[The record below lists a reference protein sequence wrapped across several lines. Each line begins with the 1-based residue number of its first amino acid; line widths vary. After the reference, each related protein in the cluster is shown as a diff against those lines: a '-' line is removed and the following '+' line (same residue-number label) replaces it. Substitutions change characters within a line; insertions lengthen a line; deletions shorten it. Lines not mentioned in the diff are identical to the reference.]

1 MFASAV
7 AIADTACANVQMMSY
22 IRGASADPIAASVA
36 GGNTVSSGN
45 TTVYTH
51 VPPRSLANGAANFTN
66 EASLLATEVDIF
78 TYVNV
83 PAGLANPL
91 REAYYVVNPIT
102 RALQELTPAATA
114 AVNAETYMLH
124 YRLSMLSGILAVPNG
139 SGQNTGELLIG
150 YPSTL
155 VGTDVATET
164 GRMKLRMYLGSV
176 LYRRE
181 NVMVLPD
188 IAFNGVKDFHVFPL
202 SAADVTGV
210 GRNNDAGGVNYTGNF
225 EGGVAM
231 SQANGAPV
239 RFAYA
244 GADRT
249 TATNETVDAA
259 AMANLRSSVMT
270 AQNIQDLLNETRP
283 LIYQGSLYKA
293 STTASS
299 GFVKVSSNTGHL
311 GCIDSPECID
321 KIAGVNVYSAYP
333 TPVAVS
339 TAQ

>member
-1 MFASAV
+1 
-7 AIADTACANVQMMSY
+7 MMSY

-51 VPPRSLANGAANFTN
+51 VPPRSIANGAANFTN

-83 PAGLANPL
+83 PGGARP
-91 REAYYVVNPIT
+91 AYYVVNPIT
-102 RALQELTPAATA
+102 RALQELTAAANPGA
-114 AVNAETYMLH
+114 AASYLLH

-188 IAFNGVKDFHVFPL
+188 IAFNGVKDFHVFRL
-202 SAADVTGV
+202 NVDAGV
-210 GRNNDAGGVNYTGNF
+210 GAGGANGAGNF
-225 EGGVAM
+225 EGNVAM
-231 SQANGAPV
+231 TEANGAPV

-244 GADRT
+244 GGNRT
-249 TATNETVDAA
+249 AATANTVRQAA
-259 AMANLRSSVMT
+259 EANLSSSNMN
-270 AQNIQDLLNETRP
+270 AQQMQDLLDETRP

-293 STTASS
+293 STEASS

-339 TAQ
+339 TSQ

>member
-1 MFASAV
+1 
-7 AIADTACANVQMMSY
+7 MSF
-22 IRGASADPIAASVA
+22 IRGASSDPIAASVS
-36 GGNTVSSGN
+36 GGATITSGS
-45 TTVYTH
+45 TTVFTH
-51 VPPRSLANGAANFTN
+51 VPPRSIANGAANFTN

-78 TYVNV
+78 TYVKV
-83 PAGLANPL
+83 PGVDEP
-91 REAYYVVNPIT
+91 YYVVNPIT
-102 RALQELTPAATA
+102 RALQKIGQGTTGTATY
-114 AVNAETYMLH
+114 YMLH

-188 IAFNGVKDFHVFPL
+188 IAFNGVKEFHAFKL
-202 SAADVTGV
+202 NAA
-210 GRNNDAGGVNYTGNF
+210 AGTDTNF
-225 EGGVAM
+225 EDDLDM
-231 SQANGAPV
+231 SKANGAPV
-239 RFAYA
+239 RFKYD
-244 GADRT
+244 GGNGNRSGGR
-249 TATNETVDAA
+249 NNVVDAA
-259 AMANLRSSVMT
+259 ATISSNAASMT
-270 AQNIQDLLNETRP
+270 RKEIRDRLDESRP

-299 GFVKVSSNTGHL
+299 GFVKVLSNTGHL

-333 TPVAVS
+333 TPLAVG
-339 TAQ
+339 TAH

>member
-1 MFASAV
+1 MRGGTPWCLRRVV
-7 AIADTACANVQMMSY
+7 AAQMMSF
-22 IRGASADPIAASVA
+22 IRGASSDPIAASVS
-36 GGNTVSSGN
+36 GGATITSGS
-45 TTVYTH
+45 TTVFTH
-51 VPPRSLANGAANFTN
+51 VPPRSIANGAANFTN

-78 TYVNV
+78 TYVKV
-83 PAGLANPL
+83 PTGAAG

-102 RALQELTPAATA
+102 RALHEIAPAVASGTPAA
-114 AVNAETYMLH
+114 EYYMLH

-188 IAFNGVKDFHVFPL
+188 IAFNGVKEFHAFKL
-202 SAADVTGV
+202 ADADNG
-210 GRNNDAGGVNYTGNF
+210 AHF
-225 EGGVAM
+225 EDRTIDD
-231 SQANGAPV
+231 ANGAPV
-239 RFAYA
+239 RFAYTAGGTPTTARGA
-244 GADRT
+244 GADAVIGAHQISS
-249 TATNETVDAA
+249 TA
-259 AMANLRSSVMT
+259 ANMT
-270 AQNIQDLLNETRP
+270 KSELEARLNETRP

-299 GFVKVSSNTGHL
+299 GFVKVLSNTGHL

-333 TPVAVS
+333 TPLAVG
-339 TAQ
+339 TAH

>member
-1 MFASAV
+1 
-7 AIADTACANVQMMSY
+7 MSF
-22 IRGASADPIAASVA
+22 IRGASSDPIAASVS
-36 GGNTVSSGN
+36 GGATITSGS
-45 TTVYTH
+45 TTVFTH
-51 VPPRSLANGAANFTN
+51 VPPRSIANGAANFTN

-83 PAGLANPL
+83 PTTVVGANPQ
-91 REAYYVVNPIT
+91 AYYVVNPIT
-102 RALQELTPAATA
+102 RALQKLTDSDAA
-114 AVNAETYMLH
+114 EKTYLLH

-155 VGTDVATET
+155 VGADVATET

-188 IAFNGVKDFHVFPL
+188 IAFNGVKEFHVTEL
-202 SAADVTGV
+202 ARRNAANTG
-210 GRNNDAGGVNYTGNF
+210 AGGVVEDTNF
-225 EGGVAM
+225 EGNVAM
-231 SQANGAPV
+231 SDANGAPV
-239 RFAYA
+239 RFAFA
-244 GADRT
+244 GGDRT
-249 TATNETVDAA
+249 AATTETVRNATE
-259 AMANLRSSVMT
+259 ANLSSSTMT
-270 AQNIQDLLNETRP
+270 AQDMQNLLNETRP

-293 STTASS
+293 STEASS
-299 GFVKVSSNTGHL
+299 GFVKVLSNTGHL

-333 TPVAVS
+333 TPMAVG

>member
-1 MFASAV
+1 
-7 AIADTACANVQMMSY
+7 MMSY

-51 VPPRSLANGAANFTN
+51 VPPRSIANGAANFTN

-83 PAGLANPL
+83 PATTGARP
-91 REAYYVVNPIT
+91 AYYVVNPIT
-102 RALQELTPAATA
+102 RALQELTAAANPGA
-114 AVNAETYMLH
+114 AASYLLH

-188 IAFNGVKDFHVFPL
+188 IAFNGVKDFHVFRL
-202 SAADVTGV
+202 NVDAGV
-210 GRNNDAGGVNYTGNF
+210 GAGGANGAGNF
-225 EGGVAM
+225 EGNVAM
-231 SQANGAPV
+231 TEANGAPV

-244 GADRT
+244 GGNRT
-249 TATNETVDAA
+249 AATNDAVTRA
-259 AMANLRSSVMT
+259 SEANLSSSNMNENDMRT
-270 AQNIQDLLNETRP
+270 LLDETRP

-293 STTASS
+293 STEASS

-339 TAQ
+339 TSQ